1 MLHRQRGIFGLSMIP
16 MVVVGLAVAGLG
28 AWAYVQHGNVAKANL
43 ARDQA
48 IAERDKAA
56 VARDIAIKA
65 AQDNATTISNLQN
78 DAALTNQA
86 LNTLAANQA
95 QNRASAQSRAGIIQ
109 GQSGLP
115 ANRAVTAPVIAATI
129 SAIQADRRAR
139 RSAGIQGNTG

>member
-1 MLHRQRGIFGLSMIP
+1 MRKQQLGLFGLSIIP
-16 MVVVGLAVAGLG
+16 MVVVGVALTAAVGYFA
-28 AWAYVQHGNVAKANL
+28 VQRNHLAKANL

-129 SAIQADRRAR
+129 SAIQVDRLAR
-139 RSAGIQGNTG
+139 RSAGT